1 MGRLSKGNF
10 LSVLCC
16 LCLNLG
22 VVAVDTIRSSQFI
35 KDKDSDYMISNGSVF
50 KLGFFSPV
58 NSTNRYLG
66 IWYTNISA
74 FTFVWVANRQKPL
87 NDSSGVLTISE
98 DGNLVVLNGQKEILW
113 SSNVNNSFANS
124 SAQLLDLGN
133 LVLKENTTGTIL
145 WESFNHPSHTLLP
158 EMKLSTNKRTGEK
171 VQLTSWKSPSDPS
184 IGSFTGEIYRKSLP
198 QAFIWKDGRPYFRS
212 GPWDGHQFIGS
223 QKYPPL
229 HDTTSIVQN
238 QDGTTY
244 LVSSFLFHSSHF
256 VLTTQGNTEGRY
268 WDSEKEDWKA
278 VWKAINSVC
287 DVYGTCGAFG
297 SCNSMSSPICSCLEG
312 FKPKNTEEWNRQNWT
327 SGCVRRTPLQCGRL
341 NTSGESGKM
350 DAFLKLTMMK
360 VPNFEEW
367 SAAQEDECRQQC
379 LQNCSC
385 IAYAFDSGT
394 DCMTWTRSLIDTQK
408 ISYGTGVDLYIRV
421 AHLEL
426 DTDGDVRKIVTITV
440 IIGTFF
446 ISIFMYLLWRWMA
459 KHKARRKKAK
469 GMLMLNREAHKKFPS
484 EDMLGDNLNQ
494 VKGQELPLFDFVKL
508 ASATNDFHESN
519 KLGQGGFGPVYRGK
533 LSDAQVIAIKRLSKT
548 SEQGLE
554 EFMNEVLV
562 ISKLQHR
569 NLVRILG
576 CCVEREER
584 MLIYECMPNK
594 SLDAF
599 LFDSHKQKLLDW
611 RKRFNIIEGIGRGL
625 LYLHRD
631 SRLRIIHRDLKAS
644 NILLDKD
651 LNPKISD
658 FGMARIFGSNE
669 DQATTNRVVGTYG
682 YMSPEYAMEGRF
694 SDKSDVFSFGV
705 LLLEILS
712 GRRNSS
718 FYHDKQS
725 MSLLG
730 HAWKLWKADNIGAL
744 IDPII
749 FEPCYEME
757 ILRCIHVG
765 LLCVQEFA
773 KDRPTV
779 STVISMLKSEIVDL
793 PHPNQPPFTERQIGL
808 DTESSKLSQKKC
820 SVNNVTITMVQGR

>member
-1 MGRLSKGNF
+1 
-10 LSVLCC
+10 
-16 LCLNLG
+16 
-22 VVAVDTIRSSQFI
+22 
-35 KDKDSDYMISNGSVF
+35 MISNGSVF
-50 KLGFFSPV
+50 KLGFFSSV

-184 IGSFTGEIYRKSLP
+184 IGSFTGGIYRKSLT

-223 QKYPPL
+223 QKYPPF
-229 HDTTSIVQN
+229 HDMVSIVQN

-312 FKPKNTEEWNRQNWT
+312 FKPKKTEEWNRQNWT

-360 VPNFEEW
+360 VPDFEEW

-385 IAYAFDSGT
+385 IAYAFDSST

-408 ISYGTGVDLYIRV
+408 ISYGSGVDLYIRV
-421 AHLEL
+421 AHLE
-426 DTDGDVRKIVTITV
+426 
-440 IIGTFF
+440 
-446 ISIFMYLLWRWMA
+446 
-459 KHKARRKKAK
+459 
-469 GMLMLNREAHKKFPS
+469 
-484 EDMLGDNLNQ
+484 
-494 VKGQELPLFDFVKL
+494 
-508 ASATNDFHESN
+508 
-519 KLGQGGFGPVYRGK
+519 
-533 LSDAQVIAIKRLSKT
+533 
-548 SEQGLE
+548 
-554 EFMNEVLV
+554 
-562 ISKLQHR
+562 
-569 NLVRILG
+569 
-576 CCVEREER
+576 
-584 MLIYECMPNK
+584 
-594 SLDAF
+594 
-599 LFDSHKQKLLDW
+599 
-611 RKRFNIIEGIGRGL
+611 
-625 LYLHRD
+625 
-631 SRLRIIHRDLKAS
+631 
-644 NILLDKD
+644 
-651 LNPKISD
+651 
-658 FGMARIFGSNE
+658 
-669 DQATTNRVVGTYG
+669 
-682 YMSPEYAMEGRF
+682 
-694 SDKSDVFSFGV
+694 
-705 LLLEILS
+705 
-712 GRRNSS
+712 
-718 FYHDKQS
+718 
-725 MSLLG
+725 
-730 HAWKLWKADNIGAL
+730 
-744 IDPII
+744 
-749 FEPCYEME
+749 
-757 ILRCIHVG
+757 
-765 LLCVQEFA
+765 
-773 KDRPTV
+773 
-779 STVISMLKSEIVDL
+779 
-793 PHPNQPPFTERQIGL
+793 
-808 DTESSKLSQKKC
+808 
-820 SVNNVTITMVQGR
+820 